1 MVVCSSKKQICGQL
15 KANKNYGGE
24 MSKQIVK
31 FGLVGAGGIAQA
43 YVQAF
48 EQTDLA
54 ELVAIADLR
63 PAAAAA
69 MAEAAHCPSF
79 QTHEEM
85 TAAVDLDAVIVCTPP
100 ISHPDICI
108 DLLEQGKHVLCEKPF
123 SIEAKSALAMKE
135 AAMRSGV
142 LITMA
147 SKFRYAEDVIR
158 AKGIVESG
166 ILGEIVLFENAFTAR
181 VDMSHRWNADPAIS
195 GGGVLIDNGT
205 HSVDIMRYFLGPLA
219 EIQVVEGKR
228 VQSLAVED
236 TVRIFAKSETG
247 VMGNID
253 LSWSINKELDYYLRI
268 YGSNGTISVGWKES
282 KYRQSTSQDWVVFG
296 QGYNKVQ
303 SFRSQIENFS
313 NAIARREP
321 LRITAED
328 AIASVKVMEAAY
340 RSLNQNHWTPI
351 HPIAPEPFAS
361 EPLSSEPVA
370 PEISAFA
377 VC

>member
-1 MVVCSSKKQICGQL
+1 
-15 KANKNYGGE
+15 

-43 YVQAF
+43 YAQAF

-63 PAAAAA
+63 PEAAAA
-69 MAEAAHCPSF
+69 MAKAANCPSF
-79 QTHEEM
+79 QTHQEM
-85 TAAVDLDAVIVCTPP
+85 VNAVELDAVIICTPP
-100 ISHPDICI
+100 VTHPNICI
-108 DLLEQGKHVLCEKPF
+108 ELIEQGKHILCEKPF
-123 SIEAKSALAMKE
+123 SIEVKSAMAMKE
-135 AAMRSGV
+135 AAMRAGV

-282 KYRQSTSQDWVVFG
+282 KYRQSSSQDWVVFG
-296 QGYNKVQ
+296 RGYNKVQ

-313 NAIARREP
+313 KAIARQEP
-321 LRITAED
+321 LRITIED

-340 RSLNQNHWTPI
+340 QSLNQNHWTPI
-351 HPIAPEPFAS
+351 Q
-361 EPLSSEPVA
+361 PLA
-370 PEISAFA
+370 PEIPVFA
-377 VC
+377 MR